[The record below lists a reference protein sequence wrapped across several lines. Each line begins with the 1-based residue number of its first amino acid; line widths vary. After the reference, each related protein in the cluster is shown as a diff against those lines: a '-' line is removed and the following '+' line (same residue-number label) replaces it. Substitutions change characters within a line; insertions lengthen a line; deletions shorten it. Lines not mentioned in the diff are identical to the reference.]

1 MEIIQYLY
9 EDHKG
14 DSVYKIIFSDGNEE
28 VVEVCD
34 GTVFPTTV
42 LSKEEEKELIGYH
55 FGLVI

>member
-1 MEIIQYLY
+1 MKIQYLY

-34 GTVFPTTV
+34 GSVFPTTV

-55 FGLVI
+55 FG